1 MAVPIL
7 CTAVAFAGINFGLAL
22 LIVAA
27 IGVPSFAPLWLAVA
41 ALVIGLL
48 SAALSVQQWRQY
60 LAARRDF

>member
-1 MAVPIL
+1 MAVAIL
-7 CTAVAFAGINFGLAL
+7 CTAVALAGINIGLAM

-27 IGVPSFAPLWLAVA
+27 IGVPTFAPVWFGAA
-41 ALVIGLL
+41 ALAIGVA

>member
-7 CTAVAFAGINFGLAL
+7 CTALAFAGINFGLAL

-27 IGVPSFAPLWLAVA
+27 VGAPTFAPLWLAVA
-41 ALVIGLL
+41 ALVIGIVC
-48 SAALSVQQWRQY
+48 AALSVQQWRQY